1 MVDAKRAEDLDGSE
15 PRDVAL
21 PLLVEAYGGRLLSTA
36 RRLCGN
42 AHEAEDLVQE
52 TFLQAYRN
60 WHQFEGRAK
69 ASTWL
74 FTIAS
79 RLCQRMHRRKS
90 GEPRRTESLETLLPF
105 GEDVIGVVPR
115 EDDALEA
122 QIRREGRERVERAI
136 AELPDDFRMPLV
148 LKELVG
154 LPVEEVATIL
164 EIKPATIKTRLHRAR
179 LRIRKAL
186 EESLP
191 REQVPQAI
199 FSRQI
204 CLDLLN
210 AKQEALDSGTEFEFP
225 DQVICERCA
234 EVFATL
240 DLSRDICREIA
251 RGEMPEGLRD
261 SVLSTLAAEAGA

>member
-105 GEDVIGVVPR
+105 G
-115 EDDALEA
+115 EA